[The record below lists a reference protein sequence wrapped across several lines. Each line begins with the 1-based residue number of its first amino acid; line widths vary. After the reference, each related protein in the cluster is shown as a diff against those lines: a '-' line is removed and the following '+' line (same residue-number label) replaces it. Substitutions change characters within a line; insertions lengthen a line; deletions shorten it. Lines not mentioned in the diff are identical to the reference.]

1 MVPQVPTNLL
11 ADKTYTTLS
20 GAGITVTDT
29 ADATTK
35 FETYIS
41 NIIGI
46 LTIVGVLFFIIQI
59 IFAGFGFLSS
69 EGDEKKMEMNRSR
82 LTNGV
87 LGLFI
92 IVIAVGLGSLIAKLL
107 GFENPLDINTLFNNM
122 GLKNL

>member
-1 MVPQVPTNLL
+1 MVQAPIKLL

-20 GAGITVTDT
+20 GAGITVTNT
-29 ADATTK
+29 AEATTK
-35 FETYIS
+35 FEKYVS

-46 LTIVGVLFFIIQI
+46 LTIVGVLFFAIQI

-87 LGLFI
+87 MGLFI
-92 IVIAVGLGSLIAKLL
+92 IIIAVGLASLIAKLL
-107 GFENPLDINTLFNNM
+107 GFDNPLDINTLFNNM
-122 GLKNL
+122 GLNNL